1 MEQISTNQQNWLC
14 HRLFKQAL
22 ITTLYICRVR
32 TAHQP
37 LKGQQATSYIA
48 PQTAGDFFN
57 GQSKTLDGQNL
68 SSFSSALDRGLS
80 RSVLDAGSLQNA

>member
-1 MEQISTNQQNWLC
+1 MDSECDRNPLPTISC
-14 HRLFKQAL
+14 K
-22 ITTLYICRVR
+22 VR

-57 GQSKTLDGQNL
+57 GQPKTLDGQNL
-68 SSFSSALDRGLS
+68 SSFSSALD
-80 RSVLDAGSLQNA
+80 